1 MNKGIFT
8 LLRTIILLKKFDAFS
23 HQPISGFKNLIHGSE
38 RATNIVLFGGIKFNI
53 DDVLYS
59 TISKK
64 NLLGFKNIQ

>member
-1 MNKGIFT
+1 MHNHSIEEVRCVFAPT
-8 LLRTIILLKKFDAFS
+8 NIIT
-23 HQPISGFKNLIHGSE
+23 ISGFKNLIQGSE

-59 TISKK
+59 TISKN